1 MFVHDQIWFALGSGS
16 PPLNVRITR
25 TGRTGTNQ
33 MGCFARFA
41 RWLPPDVKA
50 LRYHQIALHKD
61 SAESSQKFE
70 NGPCFFKAME
80 WPRPNLV
87 DPSRIIDFIAAP
99 MAS

>member
-41 RWLPPDVKA
+41 RWLPPDEA
-50 LRYHQIALHKD
+50 EANCERYMATNVSAKQKSSRARGAASLTLFAQWLEQSSRAAGQLG
-61 SAESSQKFE
+61 SAE
-70 NGPCFFKAME
+70 
-80 WPRPNLV
+80 L
-87 DPSRIIDFIAAP
+87 
-99 MAS
+99 AS